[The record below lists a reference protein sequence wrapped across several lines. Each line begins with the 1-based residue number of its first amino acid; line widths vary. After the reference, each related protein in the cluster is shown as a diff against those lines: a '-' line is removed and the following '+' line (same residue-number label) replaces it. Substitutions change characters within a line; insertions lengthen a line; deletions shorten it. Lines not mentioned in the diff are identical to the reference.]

1 MAAFDRLPRS
11 VRHALAGARYSWPV
25 KEIAAHLAAGE
36 SASDVCE
43 MIRSIDADLAAQ
55 RRRA

>member
-11 VRHALAGARYSWPV
+11 VRHALASARYSWSV
-25 KEIAAHLAAGE
+25 KEIAARLAAGE